1 MLFSAF
7 EFYQTGLASHVRAE
21 NLSVSHIPRIE
32 FLLPAVRNT
41 SVSTAAGLG
50 DDRLDVRQDSRSGN
64 GTSCNRVVSGWRWM
78 KTWDKYFLRIAK
90 GIGQTI
96 VQKSESSDM
105 RRAKHM
111 E

>member
-21 NLSVSHIPRIE
+21 TLSVSHIPRIE
-32 FLLPAVRNT
+32 FLLPAENT
-41 SVSTAAGLG
+41 NVSTAAGLG
-50 DDRLDVRQDSRSGN
+50 NDRLDVRQDSRSGN
-64 GTSCNRVVSGWRWM
+64 GTFYSRVISGWRWM

>member
-1 MLFSAF
+1 
-7 EFYQTGLASHVRAE
+7 
-21 NLSVSHIPRIE
+21 
-32 FLLPAVRNT
+32 
-41 SVSTAAGLG
+41 
-50 DDRLDVRQDSRSGN
+50 
-64 GTSCNRVVSGWRWM
+64 M